1 MKKDTRIRK
10 EFTRGFRNISEGDW
24 LKDRM
29 FRILV
34 SGKTAFDEVM
44 LEIGKMFGEAIM
56 LIDRE
61 EVTGPE
67 YFPTD
72 PDMAKW
78 ASQPGSI
85 YVGDQKVRVSHP
97 RVRDIVRGREVP
109 LASYEKLKE
118 KGSFSEELLLK
129 VLRGLSIQKYEETVV
144 ASASALGVSP
154 GSVSRRIVEITGQKL
169 KEFQKR
175 SLLEVGLFACFLDTI
190 HRGGEAFIV
199 ALGID
204 LSGRKHVLGFWEGS
218 SENAEVCEQLF
229 CDLERRG
236 LVLSKRVLFVTDGGS
251 GIIKALKDR
260 FGKKLMHQRCTIH
273 KDRNIQRHLPKKY
286 RKEAHRR
293 FRIALEQTSYE
304 DARGMLLELER
315 WLREKNVSAAES
327 LLEALEEI
335 LTVHRLKVPALLR
348 KTLHSTN
355 PIESLFSGVR
365 HCEKNIKRIRSSGMS
380 QRWLGSVLL
389 YCETQFRTIK
399 GYQEIMEVVSA
410 MEAEQ
415 EEPLEEKRKA
425 A

>member
-1 MKKDTRIRK
+1 
-10 EFTRGFRNISEGDW
+10 
-24 LKDRM
+24 M
-29 FRILV
+29 F
-34 SGKTAFDEVM
+34 A
-44 LEIGKMFGEAIM
+44 EAVM

-67 YFPTD
+67 YFPTN

-78 ASQPGSI
+78 ASQAGSI
-85 YVGDQKVRVSHP
+85 YLGDQKVRVSHP
-97 RVRDIVRGREVP
+97 RVRDTFHGREVP

-118 KGSFSEELLLK
+118 KGAFSEELLQQ

-144 ASASALGVSP
+144 GAAKAFGVSP
-154 GSVSRRIVEITGQKL
+154 SSVSRRIVEITGQKL
-169 KEFQKR
+169 KEFQER
-175 SLLEVGLFACFLDTI
+175 SLSEVGLFACFLDTI

-204 LSGRKHVLGFWEGS
+204 LMGRKHVLGFWEGS
-218 SENAEVCEQLF
+218 SENAAVCEQLF
-229 CDLERRG
+229 RDLERRG

-304 DARGMLLELER
+304 DARGMLLELEG

-335 LTVHRLKVPALLR
+335 LTVHRLKVPTLLR

-389 YCETQFRTIK
+389 YCETEFRTIK
-399 GYQEIMEVVSA
+399 GYQEIIEVVSA
-410 MEAEQ
+410 IEAEQ
-415 EEPLEEKRKA
+415 EEPLEEKRRA